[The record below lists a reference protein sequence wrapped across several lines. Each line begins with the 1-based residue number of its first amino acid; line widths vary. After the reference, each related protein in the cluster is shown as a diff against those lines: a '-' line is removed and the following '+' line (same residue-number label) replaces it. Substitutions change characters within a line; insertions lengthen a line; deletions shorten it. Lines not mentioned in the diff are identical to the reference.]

1 MKVYEGLKVLEL
13 ADVKG
18 MFAGKMLAAMGA
30 DVLKVEQPGGNKSR
44 RHGPFAP
51 GGKEPENSLS
61 FAYFNTGKRSITL
74 DIFSEEGRPIFLE
87 LVKRADVIIE
97 TFKHGKL
104 RGAGL
109 GYDDLKEI
117 NPGLIMLSVTP
128 FGQYGP
134 HADWRADTDL
144 IPDAMSGLMSTV
156 GYNGQAP
163 LHLGY
168 DIQSCVA
175 GMYGLFGLQAAYHN
189 RLFTGEGTHIDVSL
203 QECASN
209 WTSQGLGIPQV
220 VGGDVPR
227 RKVDKDAARQALVN
241 CKDGLGILMIGGKW
255 LDLLQW
261 FRDEGVNTEVF
272 KDPKYEEH
280 IHEVLTPWD
289 IPLMNAAHELASKYT
304 TTEFMEEG
312 QRRRIPCGQVS
323 TPAGMLNNK
332 HLKERGFFI
341 ELDHP
346 EIGKRIYPGAP
357 IMFTESPMTTD
368 RPAPLLGQDN
378 DEVFGE
384 LGIDSVR
391 LAELKKK
398 GIV

>member
-30 DVLKVEQPGGNKSR
+30 EVLKVEQPGGNKSR
-44 RHGPFAP
+44 RNGPFAP
-51 GGKEPENSLS
+51 GGKELENSLS
-61 FAYFNTGKRSITL
+61 FAYFNTGKKSITL

-87 LVKRADVIIE
+87 LVKKTDVIIE

-104 RGAGL
+104 RGSGL
-109 GYDDLKEI
+109 GYEDLKKI

-189 RLFTGEGTHIDVSL
+189 RLFTGEGAHIDVSL

-261 FRDEGVNTEVF
+261 FRDEGVDTEVF
-272 KDPKYEEH
+272 KDTKYEEH

-289 IPLMNAAHELASKYT
+289 IPLMNAANELASKYT